1 MPKTIRQIAE
11 TCGISSQYA
20 LKYIK
25 KQGLENRLDK
35 SGKAFLVPDD
45 LAQEIIEHFTGTDEK
60 ETRTETDGTNDELVQ
75 VLKKQVEIQQKQIE
89 ELLEQNKALT
99 VAVQDLTATN
109 KALAQAEV
117 KRMFAGVSR
126 SNEIILA
133 DAQVLDTQQTT
144 QEQAQPKQEK
154 KRGFWARLF
163 GLD

>member
-1 MPKTIRQIAE
+1 MPYTVQELADKCNITNAYVLRYIRKNDLAFGLE
-11 TCGISSQYA
+11 
-20 LKYIK
+20 
-25 KQGLENRLDK
+25 KQGRAYTISDDVAQILLDHFAQ
-35 SGKAFLVPDD
+35 SEIGDNDTKADT
-45 LAQEIIEHFTGTDEK
+45 A
-60 ETRTETDGTNDELVQ
+60 NDELVK
-75 VLKKQVEIQQKQIE
+75 VLKQQIEAQQKQ
-89 ELLEQNKALT
+89 LEAQAEQILRLT
-99 VAVQDLTATN
+99 ETVQDLTATN